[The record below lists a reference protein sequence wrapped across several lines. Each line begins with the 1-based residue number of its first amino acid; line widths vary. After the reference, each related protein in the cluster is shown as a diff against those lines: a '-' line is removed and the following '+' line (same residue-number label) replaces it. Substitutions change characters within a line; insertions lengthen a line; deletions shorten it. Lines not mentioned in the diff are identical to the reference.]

1 MINHPISRAIPN
13 NEPLLRMVYGIGFTM
28 VYHINQLF
36 WALYIIASSMRSN
49 SETSPAPGRL
59 VAWLHDPLEG
69 RHRRPIQIFRD
80 VPRRNDMIRGID
92 IGDVAEH
99 VVFLCKGGSVS
110 FGCQFFFFLDT
121 IFSSHD
127 IEVQGC
133 LWTDQKCNL
142 PSRYF
147 WHDLVVSV

>member
-1 MINHPISRAIPN
+1 
-13 NEPLLRMVYGIGFTM
+13 M

-99 VVFLCKGGSVS
+99 VVFYAKVGVS
-110 FGCQFFFFLDT
+110 ALAASFSFFLDT

-133 LWTDQKCNL
+133 L
-142 PSRYF
+142 
-147 WHDLVVSV
+147 

>member
-99 VVFLCKGGSVS
+99 VVFYAKVGVS
-110 FGCQFFFFLDT
+110 ALAASFSFFWTRSFLHM
-121 IFSSHD
+121 I
-127 IEVQGC
+127 
-133 LWTDQKCNL
+133 
-142 PSRYF
+142 
-147 WHDLVVSV
+147 